1 MENYWTI
8 FFFFFFSLIQDLT
21 GPTILSKPHCQQIK
35 STVLPGTSEWKGRTV
50 MLSLWELNASKIPSQ
65 RTALPHFQT
74 TECQQGEEHLRS
86 RLLTWMETSHEE
98 MTSTWK
104 KLQLS
109 AVFCTYTVNSNST
122 EKYEWGK
129 NITQFAVHVH
139 FTALWNE
146 KFYCSPGS
154 QDILVLQANP
164 YPCTLHSYVAHQ
176 KLWESSI
183 KIPPQEICV
192 RLKA

>member
-1 MENYWTI
+1 MNNN
-8 FFFFFFSLIQDLT
+8 FLSFFFSLIQDLT

-129 NITQFAVHVH
+129 TLPNLQCMCTSQLCGMKSFAV
-139 FTALWNE
+139 
-146 KFYCSPGS
+146 
-154 QDILVLQANP
+154 
-164 YPCTLHSYVAHQ
+164 
-176 KLWESSI
+176 
-183 KIPPQEICV
+183 PQEVGMSWSCRQIHVLALCTHM
-192 RLKA
+192 